1 MRSMWKKINQIIAIF
16 CCISVTYMPVSVYA
30 EEGLVTQV
38 KKGESAPFEG
48 VLLSNDTAAKLFGD
62 IKYSKKEC
70 DARLSKELEFSKIKF
85 ESLLKTEQLKF
96 DVEKKRLDGMI
107 AVRDDRIK
115 FLEDN
120 FRPPAWYESGEF
132 WFAFGIVAGI
142 GITTAAGY
150 AIGQAK

>member
-1 MRSMWKKINQIIAIF
+1 MWKKINQIIAIF
-16 CCISVTYMPVSVYA
+16 CCVSVTYMPVSVYA

-38 KKGESAPFEG
+38 KKGDTAPFTG

-96 DVEKKRLDGMI
+96 DVEKKRLEGMI
-107 AVRDDRIK
+107 AVRDDRVK

-120 FRPPAWYESGEF
+120 YRPPSWYESGEF
-132 WFAFGIVAGI
+132 WFAFGVVAGI

>member
-1 MRSMWKKINQIIAIF
+1 MWKKINQIIAIF

-38 KKGESAPFEG
+38 KKGDAAPFTG

>member
-1 MRSMWKKINQIIAIF
+1 
-16 CCISVTYMPVSVYA
+16 MPVSVYA

-38 KKGESAPFEG
+38 KKGDAAPFTG

-132 WFAFGIVAGI
+132 WFAFGIEAGI

>member
-1 MRSMWKKINQIIAIF
+1 MWKKINQIIAIF

-38 KKGESAPFEG
+38 KKGDAAPFTG

-120 FRPPAWYESGEF
+120 YRPPAWYESGEF

>member
-1 MRSMWKKINQIIAIF
+1 VRSMWKKINQIIAIF

-38 KKGESAPFEG
+38 KKGDAAPFTG

-132 WFAFGIVAGI
+132 WFAFGVVAGI

>member
-1 MRSMWKKINQIIAIF
+1 MQSMWKKMNKIIAIL
-16 CCISVTYMPVSVYA
+16 CAASIMYAPISAYA
-30 EEGLVTQV
+30 EEGLVTQLKV
-38 KKGESAPFEG
+38 GEEAPFKG
-48 VLLSNDTAAKLFGD
+48 VLLSDETAAKLFAD

-70 DARLSKELEFSKIKF
+70 DARLEKELEFSKIKF
-85 ESLLKTEQLKF
+85 EGLLKTTELKL
-96 DVEKKRLDGMI
+96 DVETKRLTGMI

-120 FRPPAWYESGEF
+120 YRPPAWYESGEF
-132 WFAFGIVAGI
+132 WFAFGVVAGI

>member
-1 MRSMWKKINQIIAIF
+1 MWKKINQIIAIF
-16 CCISVTYMPVSVYA
+16 CCISVAYVPVSVYA

-38 KKGESAPFEG
+38 KKGDTAPFTG
-48 VLLSNDTAAKLFGD
+48 VLLSNETAAKLFGD

-132 WFAFGIVAGI
+132 WFAFGVVAGI

>member
-1 MRSMWKKINQIIAIF
+1 MWKKINQIIAIF

-38 KKGESAPFEG
+38 KKGDAAPFTG

-132 WFAFGIVAGI
+132 WFAFGVVAGI

>member
-1 MRSMWKKINQIIAIF
+1 MWKKINQIIAIF

-38 KKGESAPFEG
+38 KKGDTAPFTG

>member
-1 MRSMWKKINQIIAIF
+1 MWKKINQIIAIF

-38 KKGESAPFEG
+38 KKGDTAPFTG
-48 VLLSNDTAAKLFGD
+48 VLLTNDTAAKLFGD

-132 WFAFGIVAGI
+132 WFAFGVVAGI

>member
-1 MRSMWKKINQIIAIF
+1 
-16 CCISVTYMPVSVYA
+16 MPVSVYA
-30 EEGLVTQV
+30 EEGLVTQM

-120 FRPPAWYESGEF
+120 FRPPSWYESGEF

>member
-1 MRSMWKKINQIIAIF
+1 
-16 CCISVTYMPVSVYA
+16 MPVSVYA

-38 KKGESAPFEG
+38 KKGDTAPFTG

>member
-1 MRSMWKKINQIIAIF
+1 MWKKINQIIAIF

-38 KKGESAPFEG
+38 KKGDTAPFTG

-132 WFAFGIVAGI
+132 WFAFGVVAGI

>member
-38 KKGESAPFEG
+38 KKGDTAPFTG

-132 WFAFGIVAGI
+132 WFAFGVVAGI

>member
-1 MRSMWKKINQIIAIF
+1 
-16 CCISVTYMPVSVYA
+16 MPVSVYA

-38 KKGESAPFEG
+38 KKGDAAPFTG

-132 WFAFGIVAGI
+132 WFAFGVVAGI

>member
-1 MRSMWKKINQIIAIF
+1 VRSMWKKINQIIAIF

-38 KKGESAPFEG
+38 KKGDAAPFTG

-120 FRPPAWYESGEF
+120 YRPPAWYESGEF

>member
-1 MRSMWKKINQIIAIF
+1 VRSMWKKINQIIAIF

-38 KKGESAPFEG
+38 KKGDAAPFTG

-120 FRPPAWYESGEF
+120 YRPPAWYESGEF
-132 WFAFGIVAGI
+132 WFAFGVVAGI

>member
-38 KKGESAPFEG
+38 KKGDAAPFTG

-132 WFAFGIVAGI
+132 WFAFGVVAGI

>member
-1 MRSMWKKINQIIAIF
+1 MWKKIKQIIAIF
-16 CCISVTYMPVSVYA
+16 CCVSVAYMPASVYA

-38 KKGESAPFEG
+38 KKGDAAPFTG

-96 DVEKKRLDGMI
+96 GVEKKRLEGMI
-107 AVRDDRIK
+107 AVRDDRVK

-120 FRPPAWYESGEF
+120 YRPPAWYESGEF
-132 WFAFGIVAGI
+132 WFAFGVVAGI

>member
-1 MRSMWKKINQIIAIF
+1 MWKKINQIIAIF

-38 KKGESAPFEG
+38 KKGDTAPFTG
-48 VLLSNDTAAKLFGD
+48 VLLSNETAAKLFGD

>member
-1 MRSMWKKINQIIAIF
+1 
-16 CCISVTYMPVSVYA
+16 MPVSVYA

-38 KKGESAPFEG
+38 KKGDAAPFTG

>member
-30 EEGLVTQV
+30 EEGLVTQM

-120 FRPPAWYESGEF
+120 FRPPSWYESGEF

>member
-38 KKGESAPFEG
+38 KKGDAAPFTG